1 MSDHQRHDTLGIGI
15 QIGFN
20 IERDMANGLKN
31 NVWAKV
37 TVVVVPLAIA
47 GLVAFGQIKSDVR
60 HVEDQLDTK
69 ANAETVQVQYEA
81 IIQRL
86 DDLKADIE
94 RLRDRD

>member
-1 MSDHQRHDTLGIGI
+1 
-15 QIGFN
+15 
-20 IERDMANGLKN
+20 MANGPKN

-37 TVVVVPLAIA
+37 MVVVVPLAIA
-47 GLVAFGQIKSDVR
+47 GLIAFGQIRSDVQ

-69 ANAETVQVQYEA
+69 ANAETVEVQYDA

-94 RLRDRD
+94 RLRE

>member
-1 MSDHQRHDTLGIGI
+1 
-15 QIGFN
+15 
-20 IERDMANGLKN
+20 MANGPKN

-47 GLVAFGQIKSDVR
+47 GLIAFGQIRSDLR

-69 ANAETVQVQYEA
+69 ANAETVEVQYDA

-94 RLRDRD
+94 RLRGP